1 MKKFNHRLLLFSS
14 LFITLSTTSCAVVEK
29 YTSKIFN
36 KENRETTEE
45 IASDSN
51 AESYDENESYI
62 YDENAEVYDD
72 SFVYEED
79 IYTENDYILKEDN
92 IVENEISDVVNDSI
106 EMALQE
112 RIDKENSGEA
122 IVEESDIMMGMI
134 ENLTDIPYFEQH
146 KLESSSKSENIYNYP
161 ENFVPTFPDSVYA
174 ERIAKLREQTTIE
187 LVYNSH
193 VKSFIDVYAVRKR
206 DHTCRILG
214 LADIYFPMFEEAL
227 DKYNIPLEIKYLA
240 VVESALNPRAGSH
253 AGAKGLWQFMYA
265 TGKTYKLNVTS
276 LVDDRM
282 DPVKATEAA
291 CQHLL
296 DLYNK
301 YGDWFLALAAYN
313 SGGGNVN
320 KAIRRADGLKN
331 YWAVWPFLPK
341 ETRGYVPAFIAVNYV
356 MNYSQE
362 HNLYP
367 TDPGIM
373 ANGVDSVTVHEPLH
387 FDQLHEMLNIPMED
401 IKFFNPQYKADI
413 IPANAKT
420 PMSLRLPEQYI
431 DSFIVHEKELYNFK
445 TKKGIDRAKLE
456 EEMKKVSDRSVHIVK
471 SGESLGSIAN
481 KYRISVNQLKT
492 WNKLK
497 NTTIYPGQ
505 KLIVYSS
512 GAPMAQAGNTQ
523 PVERSTEQKIHTV
536 KSGENLSVIANKYK
550 CTVTELKE
558 WNNLKSTNLS
568 VGQKLK
574 VYPPATQTPTKTQTQ
589 TPTKTQTKTQTQ
601 TQTTTSGGYVVYTVK
616 SGDNLWDIAKKFD
629 GVSVEQIRTLNNLSS
644 NAVLKVGQQLK
655 IKKASGSSSSG
666 ASVVHTVKS
675 GDNLWDISKKYGV
688 SVEQIRKLNGLDS
701 KAVLKIGQKLVIK
714 P

>member
-1 MKKFNHRLLLFSS
+1 M
-14 LFITLSTTSCAVVEK
+14 TSCKVMEE
-29 YTSKIFN
+29 YTSTFLNKIN
-36 KENRETTEE
+36 KSNTVASADPDSDFDTDIDFDTDSDIDSELIDSLTYELKDSDYDTDTEL
-45 IASDSN
+45 I
-51 AESYDENESYI
+51 ESLT
-62 YDENAEVYDD
+62 
-72 SFVYEED
+72 YEL
-79 IYTENDYILKEDN
+79 I
-92 IVENEISDVVNDSI
+92 DSI
-106 EMALQE
+106 PVPDSIAIALQE

-122 IVEESDIMMGMI
+122 IVEESDVMMSMI
-134 ENLTDIPYFEQH
+134 EDIADIPYFEQN

-161 ENFVPTFPDSVYA
+161 KGYVPTFPDSVYA
-174 ERIAKLREQTTIE
+174 ERIAKLRSQTTIE
-187 LVYNSH
+187 LVYNNH
-193 VKSFIDVYAVRKR
+193 VKSFIDVYAVKKR
-206 DHTCRILG
+206 DHMCKILG
-214 LADIYFPMFEEAL
+214 LADIYFPMFEQAL
-227 DKYNIPLEIKYLA
+227 DKYDIPLEIKYLA

-301 YGDWFLALAAYN
+301 YDDWFLALAAYN

-331 YWAVWPFLPK
+331 YWAIWPFLPK

-356 MNYSQE
+356 MSYSQE

-373 ANGVDSVTVHEPLH
+373 ADGVDSVTVRQPLH

-401 IKFFNPQYKADI
+401 IKFFNPQYKASI
-413 IPANAKT
+413 IPADAKT
-420 PMSLRLPEQYI
+420 PMSLRLPERYI
-431 DSFIVHEKELYNFK
+431 DSFLVHEKEVYNFK

-481 KYRISVNQLKT
+481 KYRISVNQLKS

-497 NTTIYPGQ
+497 STTIYPGQ

-512 GAPMAQAGNTQ
+512 GAPMAQAGNSK

-536 KSGENLSVIANKYK
+536 KSGENLSIIAKKYQ
-550 CTVTELKE
+550 CTVTNLKE
-558 WNNLKSTNLS
+558 WNNLKSTKLS
-568 VGQKLK
+568 IGQKLK
-574 VYPPATQTPTKTQTQ
+574 VYPPAKT
-589 TPTKTQTKTQTQ
+589 
-601 TQTTTSGGYVVYTVK
+601 
-616 SGDNLWDIAKKFD
+616 
-629 GVSVEQIRTLNNLSS
+629 
-644 NAVLKVGQQLK
+644 
-655 IKKASGSSSSG
+655 SSSDKGSIT
-666 ASVVHTVKS
+666 HTVKS

-688 SVEQIRKLNGLDS
+688 SVEQIKKLNGLTDKS
-701 KAVLKIGQKLVIK
+701 VLKIGQKLKIRN
-714 P
+714 

>member
-1 MKKFNHRLLLFSS
+1 MKRHRHNLLFISS
-14 LFITLSTTSCAVVEK
+14 LFIIFSMTSCKVMEE
-29 YTSKIFN
+29 YTSTLLNKIN
-36 KENRETTEE
+36 KSNN
-45 IASDSN
+45 IASADFDSDSDTDSDTDTDFDTEFIDSLSYELIDSDFDTDFDTDSEFIDSLTYELIDSN
-51 AESYDENESYI
+51 
-62 YDENAEVYDD
+62 
-72 SFVYEED
+72 
-79 IYTENDYILKEDN
+79 T
-92 IVENEISDVVNDSI
+92 DSI
-106 EMALQE
+106 PVPDSLEMALQE
-112 RIDKENSGEA
+112 RIDRENSGEA
-122 IVEESDIMMGMI
+122 IVEESDVMMDMI
-134 ENLTDIPYFEQH
+134 EDIADIPYFEQN

-161 ENFVPTFPDSVYA
+161 EGFVPTFPDSVYA
-174 ERIAKLREQTTIE
+174 ERIAKLRSQTTIE
-187 LVYNSH
+187 LVYNKH
-193 VKSFIDVYAVRKR
+193 VKSFIDVYAVKKR
-206 DHTCRILG
+206 NHMCKILG
-214 LADIYFPMFEEAL
+214 LADIYFPMFEQAL
-227 DKYNIPLEIKYLA
+227 DKYDIPLEIKYLA

-301 YGDWFLALAAYN
+301 YDDWFLALAAYN

-320 KAIRRADGLKN
+320 KAIRRAGGLKN
-331 YWAVWPFLPK
+331 YWAIWPFLPK

-356 MNYSQE
+356 MSYSQE

-373 ANGVDSVTVHEPLH
+373 ADGVDSVTVRQPLH
-387 FDQLHEMLNIPMED
+387 FDQLHEMLGIPMED
-401 IKFFNPQYKADI
+401 IKFFNPQYKASI

-420 PMSLRLPEQYI
+420 PMSLRLPERYI
-431 DSFIVHEKELYNFK
+431 DSFLVHEKEVYNFK

-497 NTTIYPGQ
+497 GTTIYPGQ

-512 GAPMAQAGNTQ
+512 GAPMAQAGNSK
-523 PVERSTEQKIHTV
+523 PVERSTEQKTHTV
-536 KSGENLSVIANKYK
+536 KSGENLSIIAKKYQ
-550 CTVTELKE
+550 CTVTNLKE
-558 WNNLKSTNLS
+558 WNNLKSTTLN

-574 VYPPATQTPTKTQTQ
+574 VYPPAKT
-589 TPTKTQTKTQTQ
+589 
-601 TQTTTSGGYVVYTVK
+601 
-616 SGDNLWDIAKKFD
+616 
-629 GVSVEQIRTLNNLSS
+629 
-644 NAVLKVGQQLK
+644 
-655 IKKASGSSSSG
+655 SSSG
-666 ASVVHTVKS
+666 NGSITHTVKS

-688 SVEQIRKLNGLDS
+688 SVEQIKKLNGLTDKS
-701 KAVLKIGQKLVIK
+701 VLRIGQKLKIRS
-714 P
+714 

>member
-1 MKKFNHRLLLFSS
+1 MTSCKVMEEYTSMLLNK
-14 LFITLSTTSCAVVEK
+14 INQGNTTSAD
-29 YTSKIFN
+29 TD
-36 KENRETTEE
+36 
-45 IASDSN
+45 SDL
-51 AESYDENESYI
+51 
-62 YDENAEVYDD
+62 D
-72 SFVYEED
+72 SELTDSLTYEL
-79 IYTENDYILKEDN
+79 IYTDFDTDFDTDTELIDSLTYRLIDTDTELIDSLTYEL
-92 IVENEISDVVNDSI
+92 IDSI
-106 EMALQE
+106 PVPDSIAIALQE

-122 IVEESDIMMGMI
+122 IVEESDVMMSMI
-134 ENLTDIPYFEQH
+134 EDIADIPYFEQN

-161 ENFVPTFPDSVYA
+161 KGYVPTFPDSVYA
-174 ERIAKLREQTTIE
+174 ERIAKLRSQTTIE
-187 LVYNSH
+187 LVYNNH
-193 VKSFIDVYAVRKR
+193 VKSFIDVYAVKKR
-206 DHTCRILG
+206 DHMCKILG
-214 LADIYFPMFEEAL
+214 LADIYFPMFEQAL
-227 DKYNIPLEIKYLA
+227 DKYDIPLEIKYLA

-301 YGDWFLALAAYN
+301 YDDWFLALAAYN

-320 KAIRRADGLKN
+320 KAIRRAGGLKN
-331 YWAVWPFLPK
+331 YWAIWPFLPK

-356 MNYSQE
+356 MSYSQE

-373 ANGVDSVTVHEPLH
+373 ADGVDSVTIRQPLH

-401 IKFFNPQYKADI
+401 IKFFNPQYKASI

-420 PMSLRLPEQYI
+420 PMSLRLPEKYI
-431 DSFIVHEKELYNFK
+431 DSFLVHEKEVYNFK

-497 NTTIYPGQ
+497 GTTIYPGQ

-512 GAPMAQAGNTQ
+512 GAPMAQAGNSK
-523 PVERSTEQKIHTV
+523 PVERSTEQKTHTV
-536 KSGENLSVIANKYK
+536 KSGENLSIIAKKYK
-550 CTVTELKE
+550 CTVTNLKE
-558 WNNLKSTNLS
+558 WNNLKSTKLS
-568 VGQKLK
+568 IGQKLK
-574 VYPPATQTPTKTQTQ
+574 VYPPANT
-589 TPTKTQTKTQTQ
+589 
-601 TQTTTSGGYVVYTVK
+601 
-616 SGDNLWDIAKKFD
+616 
-629 GVSVEQIRTLNNLSS
+629 
-644 NAVLKVGQQLK
+644 
-655 IKKASGSSSSG
+655 SSSDNGSIT
-666 ASVVHTVKS
+666 HTVKS

-688 SVEQIRKLNGLDS
+688 SVEQIKKLNGLTDKS
-701 KAVLKIGQKLVIK
+701 VLRIGQKIK
-714 P
+714 IRN

>member
-1 MKKFNHRLLLFSS
+1 MKRNRHKLLLFSS
-14 LFITLSTTSCAVVEK
+14 LFIILSMTSCKVIEE
-29 YTSKIFN
+29 YTSMIFN
-36 KENRETTEE
+36 KG
-45 IASDSN
+45 N
-51 AESYDENESYI
+51 AEPASEEVVSYDIENTDENEFVLADESDET
-62 YDENAEVYDD
+62 YDET
-72 SFVYEED
+72 FVYEED
-79 IYTENDYILKEDN
+79 IYIENDYIIKG
-92 IVENEISDVVNDSI
+92 ENLIENRMDTAVIDSI
-106 EMALQE
+106 AIALQE

-122 IVEESDIMMGMI
+122 IVEESDVMMSMI
-134 ENLTDIPYFEQH
+134 EDIADIPYFEQN

-161 ENFVPTFPDSVYA
+161 KGYVPTFPDSVYA
-174 ERIAKLREQTTIE
+174 ERIAKLRSQTTIE
-187 LVYNSH
+187 LVYNNH
-193 VKSFIDVYAVRKR
+193 VKSFIDVYAVKKR
-206 DHTCRILG
+206 DHMCKILG
-214 LADIYFPMFEEAL
+214 LADIYFPMFEQAL
-227 DKYNIPLEIKYLA
+227 DKYDIPLEIKYLA

-301 YGDWFLALAAYN
+301 YDDWFLALAAYN

-331 YWAVWPFLPK
+331 YWAIWPFLPK

-356 MNYSQE
+356 MSYSQE

-373 ANGVDSVTVHEPLH
+373 ADGVDSVTVRQPLH

-401 IKFFNPQYKADI
+401 IKFFNPQYKASI
-413 IPANAKT
+413 IPADAKT
-420 PMSLRLPEQYI
+420 PMSLRLPEKYI
-431 DSFIVHEKELYNFK
+431 DSFLVHEKEVYNFK

-481 KYRISVNQLKT
+481 KYRISVNQLKS

-497 NTTIYPGQ
+497 STTIYPGQ

-512 GAPMAQAGNTQ
+512 GAPMAQAGNSK

-536 KSGENLSVIANKYK
+536 KSGENLSIIAKKYQ
-550 CTVTELKE
+550 CTVTNLKE
-558 WNNLKSTNLS
+558 WNNLKSTKLS
-568 VGQKLK
+568 IGQKLK
-574 VYPPATQTPTKTQTQ
+574 VYPPA
-589 TPTKTQTKTQTQ
+589 
-601 TQTTTSGGYVVYTVK
+601 
-616 SGDNLWDIAKKFD
+616 
-629 GVSVEQIRTLNNLSS
+629 
-644 NAVLKVGQQLK
+644 
-655 IKKASGSSSSG
+655 KASTSSG
-666 ASVVHTVKS
+666 SVVHTVKS
-675 GDNLWDISKKYGV
+675 GDNLWDLSRKYGV
-688 SVEQIRKLNGLDS
+688 SVEQIKKLNGLTDKS
-701 KAVLKIGQKLVIK
+701 VLKIGQKLKIRN
-714 P
+714 

>member
-1 MKKFNHRLLLFSS
+1 MKKAKQKLLLLSS
-14 LFITLSTTSCAVVEK
+14 LFVLLSMTSCKVIEK
-29 YTSKIFN
+29 YSSIIFKKN
-36 KENRETTEE
+36 YEKSTEE
-45 IASDSN
+45 TITPLDTVTAGDN
-51 AESYDENESYI
+51 NLNFYYENTDAAIDTFAYEDEFYN
-62 YDENAEVYDD
+62 
-72 SFVYEED
+72 
-79 IYTENDYILKEDN
+79 ENDYIIKEENLIDN
-92 IVENEISDVVNDSI
+92 TLDDEVIDSI

-122 IVEESDIMMGMI
+122 IVEESDEMMGMI
-134 ENLTDIPYFEQH
+134 ENIANIPYFEQN

-161 ENFVPTFPDSVYA
+161 ENYIPSFPDSVYA

-214 LADIYFPMFEEAL
+214 LADIYFPMFEQAL

-301 YGDWFLALAAYN
+301 YDDWFLALAAYN

-320 KAIRRADGLKN
+320 KAIRRAGGLKN

-367 TDPGIM
+367 TDPGII
-373 ANGVDSVTVHEPLH
+373 ADGVDSVTVHEPLH

-401 IKFFNPQYKADI
+401 IKFFNPQYKASI

-420 PMSLRLPEQYI
+420 PMSLRLPEIYI

-512 GAPMAQAGNTQ
+512 GAPMAQVGNSQ

-536 KSGENLSVIANKYK
+536 KSGENLSIIAKKYK
-550 CTVTELKE
+550 CTITELKT

-574 VYPPATQTPTKTQTQ
+574 VYPPAKQTQ
-589 TPTKTQTKTQTQ
+589 TQTQ
-601 TQTTTSGGYVVYTVK
+601 TQTTTSGGYVIYTVK

-629 GVSVEQIRTLNNLSS
+629 GVSAEQIRTLNNLDK
-644 NAVLKVGQQLK
+644 NAMLKVGQKLK
-655 IKKASGSSSSG
+655 IKASSSSSSSSNEG
-666 ASVVHTVKS
+666 KIIHTIKS

-688 SVEQIRKLNGLDS
+688 SVEQIKKLNGLNDKS
-701 KAVLKIGQKLVIK
+701 VLKIGQKLIIK
-714 P
+714 N

>member
-1 MKKFNHRLLLFSS
+1 M
-14 LFITLSTTSCAVVEK
+14 TSCKVMEE
-29 YTSKIFN
+29 YTSMLLNKIN
-36 KENRETTEE
+36 QENTIADAGINSDTNSDTESDFD
-45 IASDSN
+45 SDSDIDSELIDTLTYELTDSDFDTDTELI
-51 AESYDENESYI
+51 ESLT
-62 YDENAEVYDD
+62 
-72 SFVYEED
+72 YEL
-79 IYTENDYILKEDN
+79 I
-92 IVENEISDVVNDSI
+92 DSI
-106 EMALQE
+106 PVPDSIAIALQE

-122 IVEESDIMMGMI
+122 IVEESDVMMSMI
-134 ENLTDIPYFEQH
+134 EDIADIPYFEQN

-161 ENFVPTFPDSVYA
+161 KGYVPTFPDSVYA
-174 ERIAKLREQTTIE
+174 ERIAKLRSQTTIE
-187 LVYNSH
+187 LVYNNH
-193 VKSFIDVYAVRKR
+193 VKSFIDVYAVKKR
-206 DHTCRILG
+206 DHMCKILG
-214 LADIYFPMFEEAL
+214 LADIYFPMFEQAL
-227 DKYNIPLEIKYLA
+227 DKYDIPLEIKYLA

-301 YGDWFLALAAYN
+301 YDDWFLALAAYN

-331 YWAVWPFLPK
+331 YWAIWPFLPK

-356 MNYSQE
+356 MSYSQE

-373 ANGVDSVTVHEPLH
+373 ADGVDSVTVRQPLH

-401 IKFFNPQYKADI
+401 IKFFNPQYKASI
-413 IPANAKT
+413 IPADAKT
-420 PMSLRLPEQYI
+420 PMSLRLPEKYI
-431 DSFIVHEKELYNFK
+431 DSFLVHEKEVYNFK

-481 KYRISVNQLKT
+481 KYRISVNQLKS

-497 NTTIYPGQ
+497 STTIYPGQ

-512 GAPMAQAGNTQ
+512 GAPMAQAGNSK

-536 KSGENLSVIANKYK
+536 KSGENLSIIAKKYQ
-550 CTVTELKE
+550 CTVTNLKE
-558 WNNLKSTNLS
+558 WNNLKSTKLS
-568 VGQKLK
+568 IGQKLK
-574 VYPPATQTPTKTQTQ
+574 VYPPAKT
-589 TPTKTQTKTQTQ
+589 
-601 TQTTTSGGYVVYTVK
+601 
-616 SGDNLWDIAKKFD
+616 
-629 GVSVEQIRTLNNLSS
+629 
-644 NAVLKVGQQLK
+644 
-655 IKKASGSSSSG
+655 SSSDKGSIT
-666 ASVVHTVKS
+666 HTVKS

-688 SVEQIRKLNGLDS
+688 SVEQIKKLNGLTDKS
-701 KAVLKIGQKLVIK
+701 VLRIGQKIK
-714 P
+714 IRN